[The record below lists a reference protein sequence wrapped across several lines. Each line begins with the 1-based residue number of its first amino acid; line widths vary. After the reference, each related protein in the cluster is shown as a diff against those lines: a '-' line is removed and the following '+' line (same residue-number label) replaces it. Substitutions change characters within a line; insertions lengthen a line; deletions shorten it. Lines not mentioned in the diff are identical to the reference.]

1 MHFIRRLIGQTQPIL
16 VSNAPI
22 ANFEAST
29 ALTFR
34 LLVEEIQRLARDPF
48 LADRFRDG
56 VDKGEREFLRSFD
69 FVRFAERIGL
79 QPLERLILASSI
91 ANAPVRR
98 ELGSQAISVIK
109 SELDDAVMSLCHN
122 PSFDH
127 ADLSPNQVSKLMANL
142 LSDLAEEPILDASQR
157 QALMVAAQ
165 TKFGKEAV
173 NPIILR
179 ILPTLTCVPLSVALY
194 FDPDYCS
201 TVCLL
206 GPLSF
211 SS

>member
-1 MHFIRRLIGQTQPIL
+1 LHFIRRLIGQTQPIL

>member
-1 MHFIRRLIGQTQPIL
+1 M
-16 VSNAPI
+16 SNAPI

-201 TVCLL
+201 TVFLL

>member
-1 MHFIRRLIGQTQPIL
+1 

-201 TVCLL
+201 TVFLL